1 MNRISVLLLCL
12 TSLAIFFILRQDNVK
27 VDVDAYEAK
36 IEALQLKVDSLNV
49 QNSSLMKEADSLE
62 LKLGEFDT
70 KIRNLN
76 NSINVIKRE
85 TKQRLDAVDTFG
97 DDELEQ
103 FFADRYRQLQDSIN

>member
-12 TSLAIFFILRQDNVK
+12 TSIAIFFILRQDNVK

-62 LKLGEFDT
+62 LKIGEFDT

-76 NSINVIKRE
+76 NSINVIKRQTNE
-85 TKQRLDAVDTFG
+85 KLQAVDSFG
-97 DDELEQ
+97 DDDLER
-103 FFADRYRQLQDSIN
+103 FFAKRYNQLQDTIN

>member
-12 TSLAIFFILRQDNVK
+12 TSIAIFFILRQENVK

-62 LKLGEFDT
+62 IKIGEFDT

-97 DDELEQ
+97 DDQLEQ
-103 FFADRYRQLQDSIN
+103 FFAERYRQLQDSIN

>member
-12 TSLAIFFILRQDNVK
+12 TTITVFFILRQDNVK
-27 VDVDAYEAK
+27 VDVDAYEAR
-36 IEALQLKVDSLNV
+36 IEALQMRVDSLNV